1 MVLVGVAEPYVAA
14 DEPQAA
20 PAPRRDG
27 FVPQVLAA
35 LDGRRLGLAE
45 IADAIGANPKDGSL
59 RRAADHLVDGGE
71 IVRGDDKKY
80 ERCRV
85 PGATGPRGAGT
96 AAPGTPLSR
105 ADDGNGHQADLEE
118 FAEAEIERL
127 KAKGLA

>member
-14 DEPQAA
+14 DEPQTA

-27 FVPQVLAA
+27 FVSQVLAA
-35 LDGRRLGLAE
+35 LDGHRLGLAE
-45 IADAIGANPKDGSL
+45 IADSIGANPKDGSL
-59 RRAADHLVDGGE
+59 RRAADHLVAGGE

-96 AAPGTPLSR
+96 AALGTSLCR
-105 ADDGNGHQADLEE
+105 AENENGQQPELQELAELE
-118 FAEAEIERL
+118 IDRL
-127 KAKGLA
+127 RRKGLA

>member
-1 MVLVGVAEPYVAA
+1 MAA

-59 RRAADHLVDGGE
+59 RRAADHLVAGGE

-80 ERCRV
+80 EKV
-85 PGATGPRGAGT
+85 PGAGCHRP
-96 AAPGTPLSR
+96 
-105 ADDGNGHQADLEE
+105 
-118 FAEAEIERL
+118 
-127 KAKGLA
+127 